1 MTKYTNVRMNAD
13 SKEAKWWLHQSDREF
28 AMQILVQIANRKYGE
43 NADLIKISRQ
53 RMIEGPDVNSTVEQP
68 MIKNP
73 APREGIVSKTNEYHN
88 KVTLSTTEEPAE
100 NPAEEKTA
108 PAKPTPKPEPESQ
121 PEVQKPTETVT
132 DNNDDDDSINDALF
146 GDDTASEPKETHQ
159 SSGNSFRDKL

>member
-73 APREGIVSKTNEYHN
+73 APQEGIISKTNEYHN
-88 KVTLSTTEEPAE
+88 KVTLSTTED
-100 NPAEEKTA
+100 PAEEKTA
-108 PAKPTPKPEPESQ
+108 PAKPTPKPEPQ
-121 PEVQKPTETVT
+121 AEVQKPTETVT

>member
-1 MTKYTNVRMNAD
+1 MPKYTNVRMNAD

-53 RMIEGPDVNSTVEQP
+53 RMIEGPDVNNIVEQP

-73 APREGIVSKTNEYHN
+73 APQEGIINRTNEYHN

-100 NPAEEKTA
+100 EKTA
-108 PAKPTPKPEPESQ
+108 PAKPTPKPEPQ
-121 PEVQKPTETVT
+121 AEVQKPTETVT
-132 DNNDDDDSINDALF
+132 DNNDDDDAINDALF
-146 GDDTASEPKETHQ
+146 GDDTTSESNKTQQ

>member
-1 MTKYTNVRMNAD
+1 MPKYTNVRMNAD

-68 MIKNP
+68 MIKNQ
-73 APREGIVSKTNEYHN
+73 APQEGIVGRTNEYHN

-100 NPAEEKTA
+100 EKTA
-108 PAKPTPKPEPESQ
+108 PAKPTPKSEPQ
-121 PEVQKPTETVT
+121 AEVQKPTESVT
-132 DNNDDDDSINDALF
+132 DNNDDDDAINDALF

>member
-1 MTKYTNVRMNAD
+1 MPKYTNVRMNAD

-43 NADLIKISRQ
+43 NADLIKVSRQ
-53 RMIEGPDVNSTVEQP
+53 RMIEGPDINSTSEQP

-73 APREGIVSKTNEYHN
+73 APQEGIVGKTNEYHN

-100 NPAEEKTA
+100 EKA
-108 PAKPTPKPEPESQ
+108 VPAKPTPKPESKPEAQ
-121 PEVQKPTETVT
+121 EATETVT
-132 DNNDDDDSINDALF
+132 DNNDNDDAINDALF

>member
-1 MTKYTNVRMNAD
+1 MPKYTNVRMNAD

-43 NADLIKISRQ
+43 NADLIKVSRQ
-53 RMIEGPDVNSTVEQP
+53 RMIEGPDVNNIVEQP

-73 APREGIVSKTNEYHN
+73 APQEGIVGKTNEYHN

-100 NPAEEKTA
+100 EKAVPT
-108 PAKPTPKPEPESQ
+108 KPTPEPEPESQ
-121 PEVQKPTETVT
+121 PEAQKLPETVT
-132 DNNDDDDSINDALF
+132 DNNDDNDAINDALF

-159 SSGNSFRDKL
+159 PSGNSFRDKL

>member
-1 MTKYTNVRMNAD
+1 MPKYTNVRMNAD

-53 RMIEGPDVNSTVEQP
+53 RMIEGPDVNNIVEQP

-73 APREGIVSKTNEYHN
+73 APQEGIIGRTNEYHN

-100 NPAEEKTA
+100 EKTA
-108 PAKPTPKPEPESQ
+108 PAKPTPKPKPESQ
-121 PEVQKPTETVT
+121 PEAQKPTEAVT
-132 DNNDDDDSINDALF
+132 DNNDDDDAINDALF

>member
-1 MTKYTNVRMNAD
+1 MPKYTNVRMNAD

-53 RMIEGPDVNSTVEQP
+53 RMIEGPDVNNTVEQP

-73 APREGIVSKTNEYHN
+73 APQEGIVSKTNEYHN
-88 KVTLSTTEEPAE
+88 KVTLSTTEE
-100 NPAEEKTA
+100 KTA
-108 PAKPTPKPEPESQ
+108 PAKPTPKPEPQ
-121 PEVQKPTETVT
+121 AEVQKPTETVT

>member
-1 MTKYTNVRMNAD
+1 MPKYTNVRMNAD

-43 NADLIKISRQ
+43 NADLIKVSRQ
-53 RMIEGPDVNSTVEQP
+53 RMIEGPDVNNIVEQP

-73 APREGIVSKTNEYHN
+73 APQEGIVGKTNEYHN

-100 NPAEEKTA
+100 EKA
-108 PAKPTPKPEPESQ
+108 VPAKPTPKPEPQ
-121 PEVQKPTETVT
+121 AEVQEATETVT
-132 DNNDDDDSINDALF
+132 DNNDNDDAINDALF

>member
-1 MTKYTNVRMNAD
+1 MPKYTNVRMNAD

-43 NADLIKISRQ
+43 NADLIKVSRQ
-53 RMIEGPDVNSTVEQP
+53 RMIEGPDVNGEQP
-68 MIKNP
+68 MIKNQ
-73 APREGIVSKTNEYHN
+73 APQEGIVGKTNEYHN

-100 NPAEEKTA
+100 EKTA
-108 PAKPTPKPEPESQ
+108 PAKPTPKSEPEPQ
-121 PEVQKPTETVT
+121 AEVQKPTETVT

>member
-1 MTKYTNVRMNAD
+1 MPKYTNVRMNAD

-53 RMIEGPDVNSTVEQP
+53 RMIEGPDVNNIVEQP

-73 APREGIVSKTNEYHN
+73 APQEGIINRTNEYHN

-100 NPAEEKTA
+100 EKA
-108 PAKPTPKPEPESQ
+108 PAKPTPKPEPQ
-121 PEVQKPTETVT
+121 AEVQKPTETVT
-132 DNNDDDDSINDALF
+132 DNNDDDDAINDALF

>member
-1 MTKYTNVRMNAD
+1 MPKYTNVRMNAD

-53 RMIEGPDVNSTVEQP
+53 RMIEGPDINSTVEQP

-73 APREGIVSKTNEYHN
+73 APQEGIINRTNEYHN

-100 NPAEEKTA
+100 EKTV
-108 PAKPTPKPEPESQ
+108 PAKPTPKPEPQAEA
-121 PEVQKPTETVT
+121 QKPTKTVT
-132 DNNDDDDSINDALF
+132 DNNDDDDAINDALF
-146 GDDTASEPKETHQ
+146 GDDTSSEPKETHQ

>member
-1 MTKYTNVRMNAD
+1 MPKYTNVRMNAD

-68 MIKNP
+68 MTKNQ
-73 APREGIVSKTNEYHN
+73 APREGIISKTNEYHN
-88 KVTLSTTEEPAE
+88 KVTLSTTED
-100 NPAEEKTA
+100 PAEEKTT
-108 PAKPTPKPEPESQ
+108 PAKPTPKPESQ
-121 PEVQKPTETVT
+121 PEAQEPTETVT
-132 DNNDDDDSINDALF
+132 DNNDNDDSINDALF